1 MIVKAQSTSFW
12 EEAHQICL
20 LHPTLASYIDPSTL
34 GTPLH
39 VACSLGSTH
48 VVITSPSSSSTA
60 TASNANNNT
69 GNSSRSNKL
78 NSSKLLLCDTAIQ
91 AISTIISACPKAVNH
106 TDKNGH
112 VPLEGIFAGMWSE
125 KRRAMSAAV
134 GGEGVSSSSVFRYQ
148 CTKLLLDQHNNNNN
162 TGTTGSGQLLRGKRL
177 YSIVESLID
186 DVDTPLG
193 PTVEYMKLLVERGG
207 ATVQPLPSSSQYP
220 LQQTAPQPMVSN
232 NSHVEEEDEED
243 DVLALLYRRFV
254 RQFDQSER
262 FFEGDNSRLEVVQH
276 RQQYKNAAVN
286 TFNII
291 ELLLRRPK
299 KKHSNYNHG
308 GEGMEGEGEE
318 EVEDYLVHNAVRS
331 GSCPPDLLRYIVE
344 TNLDAVAIQDIKGN
358 LPLHYAAGYDDVIST
373 TTTMNTS
380 FSTSPMST
388 NTTAT
393 TSAGAAIAT
402 TTTSSKV
409 KRSPES
415 YSKYVIDELLYAYPD
430 GAGVPNSSG
439 VLPIVLAIE
448 SRKKWIG
455 GGIRSLH
462 EAYPPGIEQANLGDE
477 HPLLH
482 AMSFASQDGEESVD
496 MSLIMA
502 AGADAGGDGNDD
514 QGTIASGVDGGGG
527 RRRKRQRRR
536 KINKDES
543 HDAIM
548 FVQRP
553 DAAVRDVVTVMWAN
567 EEDGGVQMLGCSAL
581 EAAAT
586 RAAASAAAGGGGM
599 KEVEERIA
607 SVALLG
613 VTTVVNAMKNHPN
626 EPVVQEKACSAL
638 SAMTP
643 ADGLREVSFAASG
656 AISTVVSAMQ
666 AHVSDATVQ
675 KEACKALRG
684 IAAKGGPERATV
696 VASVSGF
703 TALINSLAAHP
714 HDRDVQR
721 EACGALDVFTSFHD
735 AYLPELHEQTET
747 LLRMAATNFPE
758 DCSESANA
766 ILSRMK

>member
-48 VVITSPSSSSTA
+48 VVVTSSSSSTNN
-60 TASNANNNT
+60 SNSD
-69 GNSSRSNKL
+69 SSRNNKL
-78 NSSKLLLCDTAIQ
+78 NSSKSSKLLLCDTAIQ
-91 AISTIISACPKAVNH
+91 AISAIISACPKAVNH

-125 KRRAMSAAV
+125 KRRAISGS
-134 GGEGVSSSSVFRYQ
+134 GGNSSSSVFRYQ
-148 CTKLLLDQHNNNNN
+148 CSKLLLDQHNNNNN
-162 TGTTGSGQLLRGKRL
+162 TGTMGSGQLLRGKRL

-186 DVDTPLG
+186 DVNTPLG

-207 ATVQPLPSSSQYP
+207 ATVQPLPYLPLPSSQYP
-220 LQQTAPQPMVSN
+220 LQQTAQPMVN
-232 NSHVEEEDEED
+232 NHIKHVEEEDEEED
-243 DVLALLYRRFV
+243 DALALLYRRFV

-262 FFEGDNSRLEVVQH
+262 FFEGDNSRPEVVQH

-299 KKHSNYNHG
+299 KKHTNYHQG
-308 GEGMEGEGEE
+308 EMGEGEEE

-344 TNLDAVAIQDIKGN
+344 TNLDAVAIQDSRGN
-358 LPLHYAAGYDDVIST
+358 LPLHYAAGYDDVVSTT

-380 FSTSPMST
+380 FSASPMST

-393 TSAGAAIAT
+393 TSAGAVIT
-402 TTTSSKV
+402 NTSSKV

-502 AGADAGGDGNDD
+502 AGAGAGGDGNDD

-581 EAAAT
+581 EAAAKRT
-586 RAAASAAAGGGGM
+586 AAATAAGGGGM
-599 KEVEERIA
+599 KELEERIA

>member
-1 MIVKAQSTSFW
+1 MRAQSTSFW
-12 EEAHQICL
+12 EDARQICL
-20 LHPTLASYIDPSTL
+20 LHPTLASYIDSSTL

-39 VACSLGSTH
+39 VACSLGSSYA
-48 VVITSPSSSSTA
+48 VVTSASS
-60 TASNANNNT
+60 NNNDKT
-69 GNSSRSNKL
+69 KKL
-78 NSSKLLLCDTAIQ
+78 NSSKLVLCDTAIQ
-91 AISTIISACPKAVNH
+91 AIAAILSACPNAVQH
-106 TDKNGH
+106 KDKNGH
-112 VPLEGIFAGMWSE
+112 IPLEGIFAGMWSE
-125 KRRAMSAAV
+125 KRKIMS
-134 GGEGVSSSSVFRYQ
+134 GSSSDSIGNNSLSSFSSSVFRFK
-148 CTKLLLDQHNNNNN
+148 CTKLLLDYHRHYNDADN
-162 TGTTGSGQLLRGKRL
+162 TTGLSALLRGKRL

-193 PTVEYMKLLVERGG
+193 PTVEYIKLLVEKGG
-207 ATVQPLPSSSQYP
+207 ATVQPTLPPPPQSHSQG
-220 LQQTAPQPMVSN
+220 QHQAQAAVAPM
-232 NSHVEEEDEED
+232 EEEEEIEED

-262 FFEGDNSRLEVVQH
+262 FFEGDNSRPEVVHH

-299 KKHSNYNHG
+299 TILQSNVNNKG
-308 GEGMEGEGEE
+308 GEE
-318 EVEDYLVHNAVRS
+318 EREDEDYLVHNAVRS
-331 GSCPPDLLRYIVE
+331 GTCPPDLLRYIVE
-344 TNLDAVAIQDIKGN
+344 TNLDAVAIQDARGN
-358 LPLHYAAGYDDVIST
+358 LPLHYAAGYDDVADAASASISPSSSSPIMPAIT
-373 TTTMNTS
+373 NNNNNS
-380 FSTSPMST
+380 SNSSTK
-388 NTTAT
+388 
-393 TSAGAAIAT
+393 I
-402 TTTSSKV
+402 
-409 KRSPES
+409 KRSTPES
-415 YSKYVIDELLYAYPD
+415 YSKYVIDELLYAYPN
-430 GAGVPNSSG
+430 GASVPNASG

-462 EAYPPGIEQANLGDE
+462 EAYPLGIEMANLGEE

-482 AMSFASQDGEESVD
+482 AMSFTSQDGED
-496 MSLIMA
+496 FA
-502 AGADAGGDGNDD
+502 AAVGEAGLDDGMGDD

-553 DAAVRDVVTVMWAN
+553 GAAVQDVVTVMWAN

-581 EAAAT
+581 EAAAKG
-586 RAAASAAAGGGGM
+586 AGRN
-599 KEVEERIA
+599 VEGIA

-638 SAMTP
+638 YAMTP
-643 ADGLREVSFAASG
+643 ADGMREVSFAASG
-656 AISTVVSAMQ
+656 AISTVVGAMQ

-675 KEACKALRG
+675 KEACRALRG

-703 TALINSLAAHP
+703 TALVNSLAAHP
-714 HDRDVQR
+714 NDIDVQR
-721 EACGALDVFTSFHD
+721 EACAALNVFTSFND
-735 AYLPELHEQTET
+735 AACLPELHEQTET
-747 LLRMAATNFPE
+747 LLRLAASNFPN
-758 DCSESANA
+758 DCSESANE